1 MDGFVRAKDTG
12 ALINTNAKELQL
24 VKKKREE
31 TKVIRENSR
40 RLDVLEN
47 EVKELRELVMKLTKG
62 TIDV

>member
-1 MDGFVRAKDTG
+1 MDSFVRAKDTG

-31 TKVIRENSR
+31 TKVIRENSK

-47 EVKELRELVMKLTKG
+47 EVKELRELVTKLTKG

>member
-1 MDGFVRAKDTG
+1 MDSFVRAKDTG

>member
-31 TKVIRENSR
+31 AKVIRENSK

-47 EVKELRELVMKLTKG
+47 EVKELRELVVKLTKG
-62 TIDV
+62 TIDG

>member
-1 MDGFVRAKDTG
+1 MDSFVRAKDTG

-31 TKVIRENSR
+31 TKVIRENSK

>member
-47 EVKELRELVMKLTKG
+47 EVKELRELVIKLTKG